1 MSPIAIITMVYD
13 DDIYLEI
20 WLKYWEQ
27 FVPRSNLYVLIHD
40 QYEKY
45 EDICKGCNTIR
56 VHRPAPHSDFENAR
70 WRMLSDLA
78 SSLTHYFEK
87 VIYTDVDEIIALDP
101 EAGDDPVA
109 YILNNNDPVLTPFGV
124 ELIHLPEQEPKPLSL
139 NQTVLSQRQYFS
151 VWMAYAKPA
160 IISKPVRWSTG
171 GHFVDQ
177 ESTTLDPKLVLFH
190 LRLFD
195 QPISLQRMRERRK
208 MVTDPATG
216 ELIEGLGASSW
227 RNDENDLLAQW
238 QRFIFDNKKNLTQ
251 DFKFPGIRKKWLLS
265 QEILVQE
272 GHEFYKRSYL
282 RKWRV
287 NKIPKRFETLF

>member
-1 MSPIAIITMVYD
+1 
-13 DDIYLEI
+13 
-20 WLKYWEQ
+20 
-27 FVPRSNLYVLIHD
+27 
-40 QYEKY
+40 
-45 EDICKGCNTIR
+45 
-56 VHRPAPHSDFENAR
+56 
-70 WRMLSDLA
+70 MLSDLA

-272 GHEFYKRSYL
+272 GHKFYKRSYL